1 MRYRNLMVLI
11 ASLLSSACHI
21 GGTAAGYTPATTAEG
36 ARMIVFTSA
45 GRLTGELVEV
55 KDNGI
60 VLALSDGRVA
70 LVPWSVTTSASAE
83 GVPKMRTYYAENGP
97 GEEARSNLVKV
108 SHFPQGMT
116 ADIQARFLAAHKQS
130 AVVVIQ

>member
-11 ASLLSSACHI
+11 VSLLSSACHI
-21 GGTAAGYTPATTAEG
+21 GGTAAGYTPAKIAEG
-36 ARMIVFTSA
+36 VTMIVQTGA

-83 GVPKMRTYYAENGP
+83 GVPGMRTSYGPHQP
-97 GEEARSNLVKV
+97 GEEVRGNLVKI

-116 ADIQARFLAAHKQS
+116 PDIQARLLAAHKQS
-130 AVVVIQ
+130 TVVVIQ